1 MIATPTL
8 SVVNGLRIMQV
19 ENRVLVASRSEEGRW
34 WDVTAGLCGC
44 KGFEHRGRCA
54 HLTATATLHQP
65 IAITVEP
72 EDEAIPYWPLDG
84 ETPDLTPLCPRCHA
98 EETNRRHPDGLGNAC
113 ISRELFGEE
122 V

>member
-72 EDEAIPYWPLDG
+72 EDEAIPFWPVSDG
-84 ETPDLTPLCPRCHA
+84 ESVDLPAQCARCHA
-98 EETNRRHPDGLGNAC
+98 EPICHNHRDGLGMAC
-113 ISRELFGEE
+113 IADELGMG